1 MSLSERHS
9 LANERRKCYCHSR
22 GQTLLHVT
30 VQTADGKRHSRRP
43 ATAKTEPL
51 YLSDNAD
58 FTAQSEINR
67 KVLGRTLLV
76 G

>member
-1 MSLSERHS
+1 M
-9 LANERRKCYCHSR
+9 
-22 GQTLLHVT
+22 LLHLT
-30 VQTADGKRHSRRP
+30 EQTADGKRHSRRP